1 MDPKEEYLEGK
12 MLLINKPLTWS
23 SFQVVNKLRYTLV
36 KSLGLPKRFKV
47 GHAGTLDPLATG
59 LLIICTGKLTKQ
71 IDTFQAEDKE
81 YTGTITL
88 GATTPTYDLESEPDQ
103 IFDISHIDEKQILD
117 VATTFLGEQQQ
128 YPPAHSAIKVDG
140 ERVYEK
146 ARRGEHVELKSRT
159 ITIHSFDIEKI
170 AFPDIHFRIR
180 CSKGTYIRSI
190 AHDFGKRLGSGSHLS
205 SLCRTKS
212 GNFDVADAWELPELI
227 EAIRLQKPA
236 NLSTFASKPADKQTD
251 HEN

>member
-1 MDPKEEYLEGK
+1 MDVREEYLEGK
-12 MLLINKPLTWS
+12 MLLVNKPLTWT
-23 SFQVVNKLRYTLV
+23 SFQVVNKLRYTLI

-59 LLIICTGKLTKQ
+59 LLIVCTGKLTKK

-88 GATTPTYDLESEPDQ
+88 GATTPTFDLESEPDQ
-103 IFDISHIDEKQILD
+103 TFDTAHIDEQKVLETAQS
-117 VATTFLGEQQQ
+117 FLGKQEQ

-146 ARRGEHVELKSRT
+146 ARRGEQVQLKSRT

-170 AFPDIHFRIR
+170 VWPHIHFRIR

-190 AHDFGKRLGSGSHLS
+190 AHDFGKRLQSGSHLS

-212 GNFDVADAWELPELI
+212 GDFDLADAWELSALVEH
-227 EAIRLQKPA
+227 IRLQNPA
-236 NLSTFASKPADKQTD
+236 NVSTFADDSNAGKTN
-251 HEN
+251 E